1 MKPSPSRSVFGQK
14 LSASERR
21 TIAIGALVS
30 AIALVMAYGVV
41 PFARRWSARED
52 AIAAARDQIA
62 RLEFVASH
70 ERELREATREGDD
83 RMNGGPRLL
92 GGRTPALA
100 ASAMQTL
107 LQGYADQSRITIT
120 RLDVAGAP
128 DSVASA
134 LPMIPATLSAIG
146 DIYGLTDLLASIE
159 HGERVLEITGMTIV
173 ANSALKGGLLQ
184 VSLAVRAPYQ
194 PASN

>member
-1 MKPSPSRSVFGQK
+1 VFGLR

-21 TIAIGALVS
+21 TIAIGAIVS
-30 AIALVMAYGVV
+30 ATALILAYGIV

-62 RLEFVASH
+62 RLEFVAAH
-70 ERELREATREGDD
+70 EAELRDATREGDD
-83 RMNGGPRLL
+83 RLNGGPRLL
-92 GGRTPALA
+92 SGRTPALA
-100 ASAMQTL
+100 ASAMQAL
-107 LQGYADQSRITIT
+107 LQGYADQSRVTIT

-146 DIYGLTDLLASIE
+146 DVYGLTDLLSSIE

-173 ANSALKGGLLQ
+173 SNSALKGGLLQ
-184 VSLAVRAPYQ
+184 LSLAVRAPYQ
-194 PASN
+194 PASD